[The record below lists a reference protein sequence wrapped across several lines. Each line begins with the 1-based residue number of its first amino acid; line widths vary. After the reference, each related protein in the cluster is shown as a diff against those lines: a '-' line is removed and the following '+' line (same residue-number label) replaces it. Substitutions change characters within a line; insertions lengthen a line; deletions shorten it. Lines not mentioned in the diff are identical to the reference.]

1 MIVFSSKYV
10 SGREKCAEESKI
22 LCGCLARGSPF
33 CGMLHLAPQNHGTII
48 KQAIMLT
55 GKNMAI
61 LLLKG
66 KTSKSSEASS
76 NTKNIDDNQ
85 QTLEDTLSRKILFG
99 REWSTFSLQYCINF

>member
-1 MIVFSSKYV
+1 MNVFSSKYI

-33 CGMLHLAPQNHGTII
+33 CGMLHFVPQNHGTIT

-76 NTKNIDDNQ
+76 NTKDSDDNQ
-85 QTLEDTLSRKILFG
+85 QNWKTLSPRKY
-99 REWSTFSLQYCINF
+99 FSVENDRPFHFNTV

>member
-10 SGREKCAEESKI
+10 SGREKCAEEWKI

-55 GKNMAI
+55 GKKYGDI
-61 LLLKG
+61 VVKR
-66 KTSKSSEASS
+66 
-76 NTKNIDDNQ
+76 KN
-85 QTLEDTLSRKILFG
+85 F
-99 REWSTFSLQYCINF
+99 